1 VIGAGGIG
9 QPNAD
14 IATAKSFASEFQT
27 KAVPPLAQQLS
38 VTTAGLPT
46 TALTGQLAVPAGV
59 LVVAGAA
66 DAIATGRRRT
76 IEPIEFA
83 PSEPALVA

>member
-1 VIGAGGIG
+1 MTSST
-9 QPNAD
+9 PY
-14 IATAKSFASEFQT
+14 
-27 KAVPPLAQQLS
+27 
-38 VTTAGLPT
+38 PT
-46 TALTGQLAVPAGV
+46 TALTGQLAVPPGA
-59 LVVAGAA
+59 LIEAGAA